1 MNKNIFFFRVIT
13 SLILAFFTLFSVIF
27 GGALLLFFI
36 SLFVAL
42 LTFEWVIITEKKLTN
57 TVLLIKIFSN
67 VACVLI
73 VYFKVYYPIIILF
86 LLLPIMI
93 SFFKQTPKNNFLYVV
108 IGPLYICLPI
118 LLLYQIRI
126 DHIYGLEIV
135 LWCLCITWSTD
146 IFSYL
151 GGKLFKGPK
160 LSKFVSPN
168 KTWSG
173 FILGIIS
180 AIIFSILG
188 FKLTNY
194 ELQSL
199 LIWSF
204 LLALSVQLGDLFESL
219 IKRYH
224 GVKDSSKLLP
234 GHGGVL
240 DRMDGFIFCAFSLS
254 IGVYFI

>member
-1 MNKNIFFFRVIT
+1 M
-13 SLILAFFTLFSVIF
+13 
-27 GGALLLFFI
+27 
-36 SLFVAL
+36 
-42 LTFEWVIITEKKLTN
+42 
-57 TVLLIKIFSN
+57 IFSN
-67 VACVLI
+67 
-73 VYFKVYYPIIILF
+73 
-86 LLLPIMI
+86 
-93 SFFKQTPKNNFLYVV
+93 
-108 IGPLYICLPI
+108 
-118 LLLYQIRI
+118 
-126 DHIYGLEIV
+126 
-135 LWCLCITWSTD
+135 
-146 IFSYL
+146 
-151 GGKLFKGPK
+151 
-160 LSKFVSPN
+160 
-168 KTWSG
+168 
-173 FILGIIS
+173 
-180 AIIFSILG
+180 LG

>member
-1 MNKNIFFFRVIT
+1 MNKNIFLFRVIT
-13 SLILAFFTLFSVIF
+13 SIILAFFTLSSVIF
-27 GGALLLFFI
+27 GGVLLLVFL
-36 SLFVAL
+36 SLVVAL
-42 LTFEWVIITEKKLTN
+42 LTFEWVTITEKKLTN
-57 TVLLIKIFSN
+57 TVLFIKIFCN
-67 VACVLI
+67 VVSVLI
-73 VYFKVYYPIIILF
+73 VYFKFYYPIIILF
-86 LLLPIMI
+86 LLLPVMI
-93 SFFKQTPKNNFLYVV
+93 SYFQKTSKINFFYVL
-108 IGPLYICLPI
+108 IGPYYICLPI
-118 LLLYQIRI
+118 LLLYQLRI
-126 DHIYGLEIV
+126 DYIYGLEIV

-160 LSKFVSPN
+160 LSKFISPN

-173 FILGIIS
+173 FISGIVS
-180 AIIFSILG
+180 AMIFSILA
-188 FKLTNY
+188 FKLTGY

-224 GVKDSSKLLP
+224 EVKDSGKLLP

-254 IGVYFI
+254 LGVHFI

>member
-1 MNKNIFFFRVIT
+1 M
-13 SLILAFFTLFSVIF
+13 
-27 GGALLLFFI
+27 
-36 SLFVAL
+36 
-42 LTFEWVIITEKKLTN
+42 
-57 TVLLIKIFSN
+57 
-67 VACVLI
+67 
-73 VYFKVYYPIIILF
+73 
-86 LLLPIMI
+86 
-93 SFFKQTPKNNFLYVV
+93 
-108 IGPLYICLPI
+108 
-118 LLLYQIRI
+118 
-126 DHIYGLEIV
+126 EIV

-151 GGKLFKGPK
+151 GGKFFKGPK

-180 AIIFSILG
+180 AMIFSNLG